1 MNSAE
6 WLAVNLRERDNP
18 IPFAPVEGIV
28 AELPELKIRINQKV
42 VLTAEDIRSIVNLY
56 DTDSNNNYIWL
67 GRRVYLLPF
76 YLADSIAVRK
86 YLVIGG
92 DAV

>member
-1 MNSAE
+1 MNAAE
-6 WLAVNLRERDNP
+6 WLAASLKERDNP
-18 IPFAPVEGIV
+18 APFAPVEGTV

-42 VLTAEDIRSIVNLY
+42 VITAEDIRSIINLY
-56 DTDSNNNYIWL
+56 DMDSDNNYIWL
-67 GRRVYLLPF
+67 GKRVYLLPF

-92 DAV
+92 DAI